1 MVGWIAKRRPS
12 PIGVDIGSRSVKL
25 LQFDAGRTAV
35 RAAARWDLPAHPQAR
50 AREADTRQA
59 GAPPGDPPAGAPQQ
73 DDEEIV
79 QAIRRAREG
88 RDFRGRDAVLC
99 LGSGRLLVQN
109 VRVAPAS
116 GEELSKQVYLEVAG
130 RLPFS
135 SEEAEIHYLEAADVR
150 QSDTVRREVIVLACH
165 RPVLERTLALAE
177 RAGLRPV
184 AVDVEPA
191 AMLRCY
197 SRQFRRDD
205 DQQRRMALVNV
216 GASMTAVVIA
226 RGSQAVFIKYIEVG
240 GRHFDEAVAGHL
252 QMDLADAAAL
262 RRHNG
267 DRRADQR
274 DPEIARSIAESVRP
288 VLDRLAGELSLCVR
302 YYSVTFRG
310 QPLSQIV
317 LGGGEATQSLADW
330 LAARL
335 DLPCELGDPLRSYQ
349 KAVSPGRIGQ
359 WDVAA
364 GLALREPT

>member
-25 LQFDAGRTAV
+25 LQFDAGRTEV
-35 RAAARWDLPAHPQAR
+35 RAAARWDLPVHP
-50 AREADTRQA
+50 QA
-59 GAPPGDPPAGAPQQ
+59 GAPPR

-79 QAIRRAREG
+79 QAIRQAREG
-88 RDFRGRDAVLC
+88 RNFRGREAVFC
-99 LGSGRLLVQN
+99 LGSGRLFVQN
-109 VRVAPAS
+109 IRVAPAS
-116 GEELSKQVYLEVAG
+116 GEELKKQVYLEAAG

-135 SEEAEIHYLEAADVR
+135 SDEAEIHYLEAADVR

-165 RPVLERTLALAE
+165 RPVLERILALGE

-197 SRQFRRDD
+197 CRQYRRDD
-205 DQQRRMALVNV
+205 DQQRRMVFVNV
-216 GASMTAVVIA
+216 GASTTMVVIA
-226 RGSQAVFIKYIEVG
+226 RGSDAVFIKYIEVG
-240 GRHFDEAVAGHL
+240 GRHLDEAVARHL
-252 QMDLADAAAL
+252 QMSLADAAAL

-274 DPEIARSIAESVRP
+274 DPDIARSIAESVRP
-288 VLDRLAGELSLCVR
+288 VLDRLAGELSLCLR

-317 LGGGEATQSLADW
+317 LGGGEATPSLADW

-349 KAVSPGRIGQ
+349 KAVSSGRIGQ